1 MEVLSRYENGEILEL
16 TVWMVV
22 EVHAFKAHMWKSKDK
37 VIESAMWA
45 LGVEL
50 R

>member
-1 MEVLSRYENGEILEL
+1 MCTG
-16 TVWMVV
+16 MVV

-50 R
+50 RYVCNYPHMQ